1 MHVFKAIGFA
11 LLILFSGCYSGME
24 YVVHGSTT
32 ETETETIIKYI
43 VTEPEADIW
52 IDSFTQ
58 VEAYEAI
65 DIVWVIDGSCSMI
78 AHQTRLLTGI
88 EHMMNNLPPD
98 VNWRLK
104 MITAGDGS
112 RTSQPT
118 TFPLTRGDDIDDALQ
133 MYNQLPNDGQEKGFD
148 AIKNYITKDSYAQ
161 TWMRDDAALLV
172 VFVSDEREQST
183 MTTADFITWYNWTRP
198 SIYLSFIGNVETE
211 DSVCPYTTNFST
223 IGRKYMD
230 AVNHYSGTIIDIC
243 ESDWSAGVDD
253 ATQNIEPIE
262 EWELTH
268 VPYVDTLVVFEDNS
282 PMDPS
287 DWTYDPTDNMVKF
300 TTTPAENAL
309 IEIGY
314 AIKYY
319 NMPSS

>member
-1 MHVFKAIGFA
+1 MHVFRS
-11 LLILFSGCYSGME
+11 LLFSLLVVFSGCYSGME

-65 DIVWVIDGSCSMI
+65 DIVWVIDGSCSMV
-78 AHQTRLLTGI
+78 AHQTRLLAGI

-112 RTSQPT
+112 RISQPT

-161 TWMRDDAALLV
+161 TWMREDAALLV

-211 DSVCPYTTNFST
+211 DSVCAYSTNFST

-230 AVNHYSGTIIDIC
+230 AVNHYSGSIIDIC

-268 VPYVDTLVVFEDNS
+268 VPYVDTVVVFEDNA
-282 PMDPS
+282 PMNAAHWS
-287 DWTYDPTDNMVKF
+287 YNAVDNMVEF
-300 TTTPAENAL
+300 TVTPPENSL

-319 NMPSS
+319 NLPPS

>member
-1 MHVFKAIGFA
+1 MHVFRS
-11 LLILFSGCYSGME
+11 LLFSLLVVLSGCYSGME

-65 DIVWVIDGSCSMI
+65 DIVWVIDGSCSMV
-78 AHQTRLLTGI
+78 AHQTRLLAGI

-112 RTSQPT
+112 RISQPT

-161 TWMRDDAALLV
+161 TWMREDAALLV

-183 MTTADFITWYNWTRP
+183 MTTTDFITWYNWTRP

-211 DSVCPYTTNFST
+211 DSVCAYTTNFST

-230 AVNHYSGTIIDIC
+230 AVNHYSGSIIDIC

-253 ATQNIEPIE
+253 ATQNIEPVE

-268 VPYVDTLVVFEDNS
+268 VPYVDTVVVFEDNA
-282 PMDPS
+282 PMNPGHWS
-287 DWTYDPTDNMVKF
+287 YNAVDNMVEF
-300 TTTPAENAL
+300 TVTPPENSL

-319 NMPSS
+319 NLPPS

>member
-1 MHVFKAIGFA
+1 MHAFKTIFFT
-11 LLILFSGCYSGME
+11 LLVLFSGCYSGME

-78 AHQTRLLTGI
+78 AHQTRLLSGI

-112 RTSQPT
+112 RISQPT

-133 MYNQLPNDGQEKGFD
+133 MYNQLPHDGQEKGFD
-148 AIKNYITKDSYAQ
+148 AINNYITKDTYAQ
-161 TWMRDDAALLV
+161 TWMRSDAALLV

-183 MTTADFITWYNWTRP
+183 MTTTDFITWYNWVRP
-198 SIYLSFIGNVETE
+198 TTYLSFIGNVETE

-243 ESDWSAGVDD
+243 EIDWSAGVDD
-253 ATQNIEPIE
+253 ATQNIEPFE

-268 VPYVDTLVVFEDNS
+268 VPYVDTLVVFEDNA
-282 PMDPS
+282 PMNPAH
-287 DWTYDPTDNMVKF
+287 WNYDTAANMVEF
-300 TTTPAENAL
+300 TVTPPENSL

-319 NMPSS
+319 NMPPS

>member
-1 MHVFKAIGFA
+1 MLAFKH
-11 LLILFSGCYSGME
+11 LLLAACLVLAGCYSGME

-65 DIVWVIDGSCSMI
+65 DIVWVIDGSCSMM
-78 AHQTRLLTGI
+78 AHQTRLLAGI

-104 MITAGDGS
+104 MITAGDGT
-112 RTSQPT
+112 RITQPT
-118 TFPLTRGDDIDDALQ
+118 TFPLTRGDDIDDAMA
-133 MYNQLPNDGQEKGFD
+133 MYNALPNDGQEKGFD
-148 AIKNYITKDSYAQ
+148 AIKNYVQTDAYARS
-161 TWMRDDAALLV
+161 WMRDDAALLT

-183 MTTADFITWYNWTRP
+183 QTVADFVSWYGWLRP
-198 SIYLSFIGNVETE
+198 SVYLSFIGNVETE
-211 DSVCPYTTNFST
+211 DSVCSYQTNFST

-230 AVNHYSGTIIDIC
+230 AVNSFSGTIIDIC
-243 ESDWSAGVDD
+243 ETDWSAGVDD

-268 VPYVDTLVVFEDNS
+268 VPYVDTIVVFEDNA
-282 PMDPS
+282 PMDPA
-287 DWTYDPTDNMVKF
+287 DWTYDAVGNVIEF
-300 TTTPAENAL
+300 SETPAENAL
-309 IEIGY
+309 VEIGY

-319 NMPSS
+319 NMPQP